1 MSSASTHPVRR
12 LSLYCPDLNKNWYNF
27 LITPSMTWEDMI
39 VSIQAAF
46 QYHDPVW
53 LLDINGEPFSKN
65 ADVFNLASVQNGE
78 ELLIQLREGFRIVGP
93 LDLEVVLYLEESD
106 PGALETTLRKTKPAE
121 KRVHMERLRRRDGIA
136 RKNICRIVLPHSE
149 VMELVAAVNKVSD
162 TMLKRTYSA
171 SKTLDDISNNWRV
184 RTTEKTKDLTN
195 DLRCLAMIDILSK
208 ALSGQHYL
216 GEGFLLAATK
226 ARIESGGPSELKQIQ
241 ETTKDNKAVSKR
253 FDRSKSYKAGKKGE
267 AATVRYNNDADYMGE
282 DAAEAAY
289 PGKGK
294 GKAMGMLA
302 GRLEKTLLPDNH
314 MDSDDDKD
322 DSDYVE

>member
-1 MSSASTHPVRR
+1 
-12 LSLYCPDLNKNWYNF
+12 
-27 LITPSMTWEDMI
+27 
-39 VSIQAAF
+39 
-46 QYHDPVW
+46 
-53 LLDINGEPFSKN
+53 
-65 ADVFNLASVQNGE
+65 
-78 ELLIQLREGFRIVGP
+78 
-93 LDLEVVLYLEESD
+93 
-106 PGALETTLRKTKPAE
+106 
-121 KRVHMERLRRRDGIA
+121 
-136 RKNICRIVLPHSE
+136 
-149 VMELVAAVNKVSD
+149 MELVAALNKVSD
-162 TMLKRTYSA
+162 TMLKRSYSA
-171 SKTLDDISNNWRV
+171 SKALDDISNNWRV

-195 DLRCLAMIDILSK
+195 VLRCLAMIDIFSK
-208 ALSGQHYL
+208 ALPGQHYL

-226 ARIESGGPSELKQIQ
+226 VQDVLNAIQ
-241 ETTKDNKAVSKR
+241 NLYEAAGAIGSTWETTKDNKAITKR

-267 AATVRYNNDADYMGE
+267 AATARYNNDAEYMGE

>member
-1 MSSASTHPVRR
+1 M
-12 LSLYCPDLNKNWYNF
+12 
-27 LITPSMTWEDMI
+27 
-39 VSIQAAF
+39 
-46 QYHDPVW
+46 
-53 LLDINGEPFSKN
+53 
-65 ADVFNLASVQNGE
+65 
-78 ELLIQLREGFRIVGP
+78 
-93 LDLEVVLYLEESD
+93 
-106 PGALETTLRKTKPAE
+106 E
-121 KRVHMERLRRRDGIA
+121 KLRRCDSVV

-149 VMELVAAVNKVSD
+149 VMELVAALNKVSD

-195 DLRCLAMIDILSK
+195 DLRCLAMIDIFSK
-208 ALSGQHYL
+208 ALPGQHYL

-226 ARIESGGPSELKQIQ
+226 ARIESGGPSELKHIQ
-241 ETTKDNKAVSKR
+241 VQDVLDAIQTLYEAAGAIGSTWKTTKDNNTISKR

-267 AATVRYNNDADYMGE
+267 AATARYNNDIEYMGE
-282 DAAEAAY
+282 DAADAAY

>member
-53 LLDINGEPFSKN
+53 PLDINGEPFSKT

-106 PGALETTLRKTKPAE
+106 PGALETTLRKAKPAE
-121 KRVHMERLRRRDGIA
+121 KRVHMEKLRRRDG
-136 RKNICRIVLPHSE
+136 
-149 VMELVAAVNKVSD
+149 VMELVAALNKVSD
-162 TMLKRTYSA
+162 TMLKRSYSA
-171 SKTLDDISNNWRV
+171 SKALDDISNNWRV

-195 DLRCLAMIDILSK
+195 VLRCLAMIDIFSK
-208 ALSGQHYL
+208 ALPGQHYL
-216 GEGFLLAATK
+216 GEAAGAIGSTW
-226 ARIESGGPSELKQIQ
+226 
-241 ETTKDNKAVSKR
+241 ETTKDNKAITKR

-267 AATVRYNNDADYMGE
+267 AATARYNNDAEYMGE

-322 DSDYVE
+322 DSDYME

>member
-53 LLDINGEPFSKN
+53 PLDINGEPFSKT

-106 PGALETTLRKTKPAE
+106 PGALETTLR
-121 KRVHMERLRRRDGIA
+121 VQD
-136 RKNICRIVLPHSE
+136 VLNAIQNLYE
-149 VMELVAAVNKVSD
+149 AAGAIGS
-162 TMLKRTYSA
+162 T
-171 SKTLDDISNNWRV
+171 W
-184 RTTEKTKDLTN
+184 
-195 DLRCLAMIDILSK
+195 
-208 ALSGQHYL
+208 
-216 GEGFLLAATK
+216 
-226 ARIESGGPSELKQIQ
+226 
-241 ETTKDNKAVSKR
+241 ETTKDNKAITKR

-267 AATVRYNNDADYMGE
+267 AATARYNNDAEYMGE

-322 DSDYVE
+322 DSDYME

>member
-1 MSSASTHPVRR
+1 
-12 LSLYCPDLNKNWYNF
+12 
-27 LITPSMTWEDMI
+27 
-39 VSIQAAF
+39 
-46 QYHDPVW
+46 
-53 LLDINGEPFSKN
+53 
-65 ADVFNLASVQNGE
+65 
-78 ELLIQLREGFRIVGP
+78 
-93 LDLEVVLYLEESD
+93 
-106 PGALETTLRKTKPAE
+106 
-121 KRVHMERLRRRDGIA
+121 
-136 RKNICRIVLPHSE
+136 
-149 VMELVAAVNKVSD
+149 MELVAALNKVSD

-195 DLRCLAMIDILSK
+195 VLRCLAMIDIFSK
-208 ALSGQHYL
+208 ALPGQHYL

-226 ARIESGGPSELKQIQ
+226 ARIESGGPSELKHIQ
-241 ETTKDNKAVSKR
+241 VQDVLNAIQNLYEAAGAIGSTWETTKDNKAITKR

-267 AATVRYNNDADYMGE
+267 AATARYNNDAEYMGE

>member
-53 LLDINGEPFSKN
+53 PLDINGEPFSKT

-106 PGALETTLRKTKPAE
+106 PGALETTLRKAKPAE
-121 KRVHMERLRRRDGIA
+121 KR
-136 RKNICRIVLPHSE
+136 NICRIVLPHSE
-149 VMELVAAVNKVSD
+149 VMELVAALNKVSD
-162 TMLKRTYSA
+162 TMLKRSYSA
-171 SKTLDDISNNWRV
+171 SKALDDISNNWRV

-195 DLRCLAMIDILSK
+195 VLRHIQVQDVLNAIQNL
-208 ALSGQHYL
+208 Y
-216 GEGFLLAATK
+216 EAAGAIGSTW
-226 ARIESGGPSELKQIQ
+226 
-241 ETTKDNKAVSKR
+241 ETTKDNKAITKR

-267 AATVRYNNDADYMGE
+267 AATARYNNDAEYMGE